1 MIDINDKDFKL
12 LKMTESLLSRVDD
25 DRLRDDAL
33 DRYAILSKKI
43 DEKSFQELVRR
54 IKEYEHNQ
62 TLEEELDE
70 LEEIDNSYT
79 QLEESQYKFKNIYKM
94 YSDKELSLSELDEID
109 IEKIRDR
116 KNLILGYLVNNKN
129 IQELKKQL
137 EGWNEQ
143 LINEDKKRAN
153 ARDKFKRLEDELRK
167 SFVNA
172 EGRKETVSAYTS
184 VRNEYEDNG
193 IDLNKLIQD
202 KEFMDETYRTVTSRR
217 QEKEELLETG
227 KICYESNPSK
237 ENKEILDNLR
247 MEAVKVRYQ
256 LSLIKIARLI
266 ASEMD
271 EYDKLIDKR
280 EQLLDLIKKRVSY
293 LGTLGKKFVVD
304 PFGRV
309 KIQEQLG
316 YIETSLEDNSKII
329 MRIRKSINEGSNR
342 LEELINDNSTFLS
355 ELNAQDMEFI
365 CDKKRFGDIETSFVD
380 IFDTKDDNDDEKI
393 VLDNQIVS
401 VRDTSQGFRTNI
413 VREKTSGVI
422 RRVYEMVMNEEIPDN
437 KIEEAP
443 QLVMEEVDNDIEDIL
458 DDKTTQP
465 ADDMFELDDISSDTY
480 DSDKHDGI
488 ISSGSFV
495 NKDDLDIKKEKPI
508 VSIPHEYLDKI
519 NDQSLFENNE
529 GNPFESIK
537 LFDDKAS
544 NSLDKTKGNRENMSM
559 EDVVSL
565 KNNKDD
571 STSFKLDSFPQ
582 IKSQELEDEGM
593 EKLESELPDAFWTTN
608 NSPVEDNV
616 TKIDSIDEQVKKL
629 KLVA

>member
-1 MIDINDKDFKL
+1 
-12 LKMTESLLSRVDD
+12 MTESLLSRVDD
-25 DRLRDDAL
+25 DRLREDAL

-70 LEEIDNSYT
+70 LEEIDNSYI
-79 QLEESQYKFKNIYKM
+79 QLEETQYKFKNIYKM
-94 YSDKELSLSELDEID
+94 YTDKKLSLSELDEID
-109 IEKIRDR
+109 IEKIRNR
-116 KNLILGYLVNNKN
+116 KNLVLGYLVNKKN

-137 EGWNEQ
+137 EEWNEQ

-193 IDLNKLIQD
+193 MDLNKLIQD
-202 KEFMDETYRTVTSRR
+202 KEFMDETYRTITSRR

-237 ENKEILDNLR
+237 ENKEILNNLR

-355 ELNAQDMEFI
+355 ELNTQDMEFI
-365 CDKKRFGDIETSFVD
+365 CDKKKFEDINTSFVD
-380 IFDTKDDNDDEKI
+380 IFDTKDDNDDEKM
-393 VLDNQIVS
+393 VLDNQVVS
-401 VRDTSQGFRTNI
+401 VRDTSQEFRTNI

-422 RRVYEMVMNEEIPDN
+422 RRVYEMIMNEEIPDS
-437 KIEEAP
+437 KMEEAP
-443 QLVMEEVDNDIEDIL
+443 QLVMEEVDNDI
-458 DDKTTQP
+458 
-465 ADDMFELDDISSDTY
+465 
-480 DSDKHDGI
+480 
-488 ISSGSFV
+488 
-495 NKDDLDIKKEKPI
+495 
-508 VSIPHEYLDKI
+508 
-519 NDQSLFENNE
+519 
-529 GNPFESIK
+529 
-537 LFDDKAS
+537 
-544 NSLDKTKGNRENMSM
+544 
-559 EDVVSL
+559 
-565 KNNKDD
+565 
-571 STSFKLDSFPQ
+571 
-582 IKSQELEDEGM
+582 
-593 EKLESELPDAFWTTN
+593 
-608 NSPVEDNV
+608 
-616 TKIDSIDEQVKKL
+616 
-629 KLVA
+629 